1 MILTMKKVIA
11 LSLILL
17 AQLLI
22 HPSFSAADSVPDE
35 QYSADNQTDN
45 RNKIGVL
52 FEENVNTLRMP
63 SLLFSYELVIGASPN
78 AISYCEG
85 LNDPAC
91 ANAEFLKYYALM
103 PPCETPSEVDCIES
117 VYAVAPGSPA
127 RIKGIYKESIPEKV
141 INSYKADPINGLPQG
156 SVSGV
161 WEIPNV
167 KHGGGT
173 TNFAAIVSRVG
184 SLKRSGAN
192 WVAQPPGSDPWGSGD
207 FRAAIYPV
215 NVIRDSRY
223 KANISRII
231 KQPNGATWMGI
242 DHPSQLPFDVCAAIG
257 DGVCALRQTFPE
269 NIKFGMVFRFSRV
282 INGWM
287 HGRIDSPEIDYELTS
302 YGTRVDMKGLS
313 TRVPIVAG
321 WVDPS
326 SFTAQEKP
334 RIDRIP
340 MGVKDYPGA
349 SGDYSMQMLN
359 MWSRVLKDTAAANP
373 TQWIFYNLSER
384 DIEASS
390 SCIKNS
396 KTLAGFVT
404 TNSTTYTAT
413 PPIYN
418 EQTGT
423 LDYKVASPHFLADG
437 KVFQGK
443 YNLYIDSKVARCIYK
458 FSNAPISASVSI
470 TSSDGGQQSV
480 ATTVVSEQNGW
491 LHLSAAGFTFSSPT
505 LKVKLT
511 QDANAVATPTPTPSP
526 QSVTPSVTPTAK
538 TVEPISVTPKKLTIS
553 CAKGKVTKKITA
565 VAPKCP
571 TGYKKKA

>member
-1 MILTMKKVIA
+1 MKRVLAAIVIA
-11 LSLILL
+11 LVAL
-17 AQLLI
+17 AN
-22 HPSFSAADSVPDE
+22 PTVTTAAGVIDE
-35 QYSADNQTDN
+35 QYSLNNQTDN
-45 RNKIGVL
+45 RSKIGVL
-52 FEENVNTLRMP
+52 FEENVDTLRMP
-63 SLLFSYELVIGASPN
+63 SLLYSYTWDKRSIPN
-78 AISYCEG
+78 VISYCNS
-85 LNDPAC
+85 LNDSAC
-91 ANAEFLKYYALM
+91 ASAEFLKYYALM
-103 PPCETPSEVDCIES
+103 PPCKASNEVDCIES
-117 VYAVAPGSPA
+117 IYAVAPGAPA
-127 RIKGIYKESIPEKV
+127 RIKGVYKESIPEKV
-141 INSYKADPINGLPQG
+141 VNPYKADPNNGLPQG

-173 TNFAAIVSRVG
+173 TNFVGIVSRVG
-184 SLKRSGAN
+184 SLKRSGTN
-192 WVAQPPGSDPWGSGD
+192 WFAQPPGSDPWGSGD

-223 KANISRII
+223 KANVSQIS
-231 KQPNGATWMGI
+231 KASNGSMSMGI
-242 DHPSQLPFDVCAAIG
+242 NHPSQLPFDVCAIVG

-269 NIKFGMVFRFSRV
+269 NIKFGMVIRFSKV

-302 YGTRVDMKGLS
+302 YGTRVDMKGQS
-313 TRVPIVAG
+313 TRVPILAG

-326 SFTAQEKP
+326 LFAAQEKQ
-334 RIDRIP
+334 RIGQIP
-340 MGVKDYPGA
+340 VGQSTYPGA
-349 SGDYSMQMLN
+349 SGDYSMEMLS
-359 MWSRVLKDTAAANP
+359 MWARVLKDTAVANP
-373 TQWIFYNLSER
+373 SQWIFYNLPER
-384 DIEASS
+384 DIEAAS

-423 LDYKVASPHFLADG
+423 LDYKVASPHLLPDG

-458 FSNAPISASVSI
+458 FSDAPISASVSI
-470 TSSDGGQQSV
+470 TSADGGQQSV
-480 ATTVVSEQNGW
+480 ATTVVNEQNGW

-511 QDANAVATPTPTPSP
+511 QDASAMAVTPTPSA
-526 QSVTPSVTPTAK
+526 TPSASAEPAPQMSLAPVAK
-538 TVEPISVTPKKLTIS
+538 KSTITCVKGKLT
-553 CAKGKVTKKITA
+553 KKVTA
-565 VAPKCP
+565 ASPKCP